1 MAEHVRVCPADL
13 DASDVRQAPQAVGR
27 GYDSEF
33 ARDCSGSRFPF
44 PVLVLTWL
52 YRDRILK

>member
-1 MAEHVRVCPADL
+1 MLRANSAARRQYLTRP
-13 DASDVRQAPQAVGR
+13 DAPYAAQK
-27 GYDSEF
+27 DSEF

-52 YRDRILK
+52 YRDRTLK